1 MKKYSQEEVE
11 DILNEMFSRLQIV
24 RHLGITRLNPA
35 ADESLKGIE
44 KQPMQQPTPESED
57 TIGMT
62 VLLWLSSVVGIMW
75 LLCHVLSRNPRRKRL
90 TQPL

>member
-1 MKKYSQEEVE
+1 MKKYNQEEVE
-11 DILNEMFSRLQIV
+11 DFLNEIFSRLQIV
-24 RHLGITRLNPA
+24 RHLGIPRLLNP

-44 KQPMQQPTPESED
+44 KQPMQQPPNPED

-75 LLCHVLSRNPRRKRL
+75 LLCHVLKRNPRRR